1 MKKLISLDE
10 KIFVAGANGM
20 VGKSICRIL
29 KKKGYCNELM
39 GGKLLAPDRE
49 NLNLFCTESVNRWF
63 KENKPSIVII
73 AAAKVGGIFANSS
86 YPADFLLENLKI
98 QSNIIEAA
106 YLNNTKRLLFLG
118 SSCIYPK
125 FAPQPIEEEALLSG
139 KLEQTNEQ
147 YAIAKIAGI
156 KLCEAM
162 RKQHD
167 FDAISL
173 MPTNLYGPG
182 DNYCELNSHVLP
194 AMIKRFSDAKKDSL
208 RQVNCWGSGNPLREF
223 MYVDDL
229 GEGVVFAL
237 ENWDPNAKNAPLDT
251 KGNPLLFLNIGTGK
265 EISIKNLAEKIA
277 NIYKFEGEIKWDKTK
292 PDGTPRKL
300 LNIENIQKLGWKAK
314 TNLKKG
320 LEITIKLF
328 EENSNMSFEK

>member
-1 MKKLISLDE
+1 MKKLITLDE

-125 FAPQPIEEEALLSG
+125 NCPQPISEDNLLSG
-139 KLEQTNEQ
+139 QLEKTNEP

-156 KLCEAM
+156 KLCEALS
-162 RKQHD
+162 KQHK

-182 DNYCELNSHVLP
+182 DNYSPENSHVMA
-194 AMIKRFSDAKKDSL
+194 AMIRRFSEAKRLGL
-208 RQVNCWGSGNPLREF
+208 RSVTCWGSGNPLREF
-223 MYVDDL
+223 LYVDDL
-229 GEGVVFAL
+229 GDAVVFAL
-237 ENWDPNAKNAPLDT
+237 EKWDPFSSNAPLDNSD
-251 KGNPLLFLNIGTGK
+251 NPLLFLNVGAGK
-265 EISIKNLAEKIA
+265 DITIRELAFKIA
-277 NIYKFEGEIKWDKTK
+277 NLYEYKGEINWDLNK
-292 PDGTPRKL
+292 PDGTLRKI
-300 LNIENIQKLGWKAK
+300 LNTTKINKLGWKCNTSLDDGLSK
-314 TNLKKG
+314 T
-320 LEITIKLF
+320 IR
-328 EENSNMSFEK
+328 SFENLNNHW